1 MNSIGRHVRALI
13 VLPVQELATQ
23 VAKVFRKYCT
33 NTGLKVALLSG
44 SVPLQQEQQVV
55 VINSKFYEMT
65 LF

>member
-1 MNSIGRHVRALI
+1 MNSVGRHVRALI

-44 SVPLQQEQQVV
+44 ATPLQQEQQVIV
-55 VINSKFYEMT
+55 RNSKYY
-65 LF
+65 L